1 MPTYVYLC
9 DANEAEV
16 EVFHSM
22 AEVLETWGE
31 LCERAGRDPEDTPAD
46 TPVYRKIWAPAV
58 QSVRGPAEL
67 KNLGFQKLVKRDS
80 GVYENLT
87 ATDKES
93 RYFDANDPGSAPE
106 IPKEFD

>member
-9 DANEAEV
+9 EANGAAV

-22 AEVLETWGE
+22 SVDLKTWGE
-31 LCERAGRDPEDTPAD
+31 LCACAEQDLADTPAD
-46 TPVYRKIWAPAV
+46 APVSRQIFAPGI
-58 QSVRGPAEL
+58 QTVRGAAEL
-67 KNLGFQKLVKRDS
+67 KNLGFKKLVRRDK
-80 GVYENLT
+80 GVYENVT

-93 RYFDANDPGSAPE
+93 RYFDANDPSSAPH

>member
-9 DANEAEV
+9 DANGASIEV
-16 EVFHSM
+16 VHRM
-22 AEVLETWGE
+22 AEDIKTWGE
-31 LCERAGRDPEDTPAD
+31 LCEHAGRDPGDTPSDA
-46 TPVYRKIWAPAV
+46 PVRRQIFAPAV
-58 QSVRGPAEL
+58 RAVRGPAEL
-67 KNLGFQKLVKRDS
+67 KNLGFKQLVKRDK

-93 RYFDANDPGSAPE
+93 RIFDANDPSTAPH